1 MNQNVTQIWWFK
13 RMVAVVTIPNDL
25 HILADVLYVGK
36 ITPVDGIQQISVHK
50 MFRSICWIANY
61 PVDSVNHP
69 SNNQGQVFWTQ
80 RRQYCYLVL
89 PVPFLLGWLFGSM
102 SCRFLYTHPTTT
114 DPEKDKSMYFLQAI
128 KEINPMS
135 VGFGSKACEN
145 LWAVLHEKL
154 RQRCFFFLFS
164 DWRRQVIQT
173 VICKIRRG
181 NINVCLP
188 FVYVEVK
195 VTCILAVS
203 LLDFQH
209 CRTKKLTS
217 CLWIIRSKIW
227 LIEELRDR
235 QHPT

>member
-25 HILADVLYVGK
+25 LILADVLYVGK
-36 ITPVDGIQQISVHK
+36 ITPVDGIQHISVNK

-114 DPEKDKSMYFLQAI
+114 DPEKDKSMYFLQTI

-154 RQRCFFFLFS
+154 RQRCLKKYKFF
-164 DWRRQVIQT
+164 QT
-173 VICKIRRG
+173 
-181 NINVCLP
+181 
-188 FVYVEVK
+188 E
-195 VTCILAVS
+195 
-203 LLDFQH
+203 D
-209 CRTKKLTS
+209 
-217 CLWIIRSKIW
+217 
-227 LIEELRDR
+227 DR
-235 QHPT
+235 